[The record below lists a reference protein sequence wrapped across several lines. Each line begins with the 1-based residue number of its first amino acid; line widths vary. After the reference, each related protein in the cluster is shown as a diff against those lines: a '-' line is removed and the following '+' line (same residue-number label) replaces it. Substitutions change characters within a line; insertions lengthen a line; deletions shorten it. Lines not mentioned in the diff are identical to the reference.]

1 METLQSNLMC
11 KDFMNIGRKINL
23 YNNSWKQ
30 EYSNTLFKKDL
41 NLVRMKH
48 AINFLINLWIRKI
61 FN

>member
-1 METLQSNLMC
+1 METLQSNSMC

-23 YNNSWKQ
+23 SNNLWKQ

-41 NLVRMKH
+41 NLVKMKH